1 MSAEEKIKE
10 CEFNLNQIKHFDP
23 DPYYINHFFTLFI
36 KSVNQIYDQIFKE
49 ANNDF
54 GLFVLDNCNKENF
67 LQKALVKNDQ
77 KAIEFVKWF
86 EKKIETEHESPYP
99 NFITY
104 VSNYQKKFNK
114 LPKIKIMIRAKE
126 RFQNDINQ
134 EIKVNLTNGRLR
146 SKEELDI
153 EIKRNMP
160 IFLEVINH
168 KRSSNNEP
176 KINQKQ
182 ITTSTFMQN
191 NENENFEIVYASEIY
206 IPVLKRILKESREKI
221 KENTVWK

>member
-1 MSAEEKIKE
+1 MNAEEKIKE

-23 DPYYINHFFTLFI
+23 DPYYVNHFFTSFI
-36 KSVNQIYDQIFKE
+36 KSVNQTYNQIFKE
-49 ANNDF
+49 ANDDF
-54 GLFVLDNCNKENF
+54 GLFVVGNCNKENF
-67 LQKALVKNDQ
+67 LQKAFIKNDQ
-77 KAIEFVKWF
+77 KAVEFVKWF
-86 EKKIETEHESPYP
+86 ESKIKTEHETPYP
-99 NFITY
+99 NFIKY
-104 VSNYQKKFNK
+104 VCYYQKKFNK

-134 EIKVNLTNGRLR
+134 EIKVNLANGKIR

-160 IFLEVINH
+160 VFLEVINQ

-191 NENENFEIVYASEIY
+191 NEHENFEIVYASEIY
-206 IPVLKRILKESREKI
+206 IPVLKRILSESREKI